1 MELINFLID
10 RFYLSLPLLV
20 VIILLFIS
28 SSKKGGLKISSQK
41 LILLSN
47 QDESLIIDLRDSE
60 SFNAGHITASIN
72 IPLVDLSRRINE
84 INDNE
89 KSIILV
95 CETGG
100 SSPNA
105 GETLKKEGFKD
116 IFILRGGINQW
127 KMDNLPLSRYHALS
141 SSSTKYFDP
150 ILKFVQHRFSFH

>member
-47 QDESLIIDLRDSE
+47 QDKSLIVDLRDSE

-72 IPLVDLSRRINE
+72 IPLSDLSRRINE
-84 INDNE
+84 IKE
-89 KSIILV
+89 TRRII
-95 CETGG
+95 
-100 SSPNA
+100 
-105 GETLKKEGFKD
+105 
-116 IFILRGGINQW
+116 
-127 KMDNLPLSRYHALS
+127 
-141 SSSTKYFDP
+141 
-150 ILKFVQHRFSFH
+150 

>member
-1 MELINFLID
+1 MELINFLIE
-10 RFYLSLPLLV
+10 RFYLSVPLLV

-47 QDESLIIDLRDSE
+47 QDESLIVDLRDSE

-72 IPLVDLSRRINE
+72 IPLGDLPRRINE
-84 INDNE
+84 INHNE

-105 GETLKKEGFKD
+105 GETLKKEGYED
-116 IFILRGGINQW
+116 IYILRGGINQW
-127 KMDNLPLSRYHALS
+127 KMDNLPL
-141 SSSTKYFDP
+141 
-150 ILKFVQHRFSFH
+150 V

>member
-28 SSKKGGLKISSQK
+28 SSKKGGIKISSQK

-47 QDESLIIDLRDSE
+47 QDESLIVDLRDSE

-72 IPLVDLSRRINE
+72 IPLGDLLRRINE
-84 INDNE
+84 INHNE

-105 GETLKKEGFKD
+105 GETLKKEGYKD
-116 IFILRGGINQW
+116 IYILRGGINQW
-127 KMDNLPLSRYHALS
+127 KMDNLPL
-141 SSSTKYFDP
+141 
-150 ILKFVQHRFSFH
+150 V

>member
-47 QDESLIIDLRDSE
+47 QDESLIVDLRDSE

-72 IPLVDLSRRINE
+72 IPLGDLSRRINE

-105 GETLKKEGFKD
+105 GETLKERR
-116 IFILRGGINQW
+116 L
-127 KMDNLPLSRYHALS
+127 
-141 SSSTKYFDP
+141 
-150 ILKFVQHRFSFH
+150 

>member
-47 QDESLIIDLRDSE
+47 QDESLIVDLRDSQ
-60 SFNAGHITASIN
+60 SFNAGRITASIN
-72 IPLVDLSRRINE
+72 IPLSDLSRRINE
-84 INDNE
+84 INNE

-95 CETGG
+95 CETGS

-105 GETLKKEGFKD
+105 GEILKKEGYKD
-116 IFILRGGINQW
+116 IYILRGGINQW
-127 KMDNLPLSRYHALS
+127 KMDNLPL
-141 SSSTKYFDP
+141 
-150 ILKFVQHRFSFH
+150 V

>member
-47 QDESLIIDLRDSE
+47 QDESLIVDLRDSE
-60 SFNAGHITASIN
+60 SFKAGHITASIN
-72 IPLVDLSRRINE
+72 IPLKDLSRRTNE
-84 INDNE
+84 IDHNE

-95 CETGG
+95 CETG
-100 SSPNA
+100 SASTNA
-105 GETLKKEGFKD
+105 GETLKKEGYKD
-116 IFILRGGINQW
+116 IYILRGGINQW
-127 KMDNLPLSRYHALS
+127 KVDNLPL
-141 SSSTKYFDP
+141 
-150 ILKFVQHRFSFH
+150 V